1 MHQKKEQIKVR
12 ENKFSSNKMKLE
24 EKIEIML
31 PPAEYNSLRSQNIW
45 CKLTKQILNS
55 YPLPFLGKFCWI
67 NEIVTL

>member
-31 PPAEYNSLRSQNIW
+31 PPAEYNSLRSQNI
-45 CKLTKQILNS
+45 
-55 YPLPFLGKFCWI
+55 
-67 NEIVTL
+67 